1 MALQALRFGFSRICY
16 NSFFTD
22 SHAFKRIA
30 NLHPSRDS
38 RAEIPRMMGAKPR
51 VIPMVEFTSE
61 PQRTFPFVKLLV
73 ALGACVVL
81 LAGVFLFIRYQRAVP
96 AQAGSANVVV
106 PGLLRPGNTDF
117 EYYKN
122 RIRIEDAKA
131 TLGVSFANAR
141 IAIISGII
149 VNDGSRKLEALE
161 LHITLYD
168 MWGKFSKERTAFA
181 LRPGAGFN
189 KKPMEPLEK
198 RAFTIGIESVEYYW
212 NPKQIAYEI
221 TGLKFK

>member
-1 MALQALRFGFSRICY
+1 MTML
-16 NSFFTD
+16 
-22 SHAFKRIA
+22 
-30 NLHPSRDS
+30 
-38 RAEIPRMMGAKPR
+38 
-51 VIPMVEFTSE
+51 EFTSE
-61 PQRTFPFVKLLV
+61 PQRSFPLVKLLV
-73 ALGACVVL
+73 AI
-81 LAGVFLFIRYQRAVP
+81 GVCIILMGGIFLFVRHQRTLP
-96 AQAGSANVVV
+96 PQNGGTSITI

-122 RIRIEDAKA
+122 RIRIENAKA
-131 TLGVSFANAR
+131 SLGVSFSNAR
-141 IAIISGII
+141 IAMISGII

-181 LRPGAGFN
+181 LRPGTGLN
-189 KKPMEPLEK
+189 KRPMEPLE
-198 RAFTIGIESVEYYW
+198 RRTFTIGIESVEYYW